1 MFNKENVNKYKIK
14 IIELYICVCVC
25 VCVCV
30 HSPATLLGT
39 HVQLLGNTNCY
50 TANHMAATQCI

>member
-14 IIELYICVCVC
+14 IIELYIYVC

-30 HSPATLLGT
+30 HSLATLLGT

-50 TANHMAATQCI
+50 TAYHMAATQCI

>member
-14 IIELYICVCVC
+14 IIDYIYMCVCVY
-25 VCVCV
+25 V

-39 HVQLLGNTNCY
+39 HVQLLGNKLLY
-50 TANHMAATQCI
+50 SQSHGATQCI